1 MDKFDRIYELD
12 RILKSRR
19 YPVSLKTLVDAL
31 ECSEPTVKRIIR
43 HFRERLGA
51 PIDYDP
57 VHQGYCY
64 ARDEAPRYELPGL
77 WFNAEELHA
86 LLTTY
91 HLLGSVQEGLLD
103 EIIQPLRERLEQL
116 LRDERISGDE
126 IEKRVRILPLAA
138 RQTDLKSF
146 RRIAGALMQ
155 RRRLRMLYHGR
166 ARDEITERVV
176 SPQRLVYYRDNWYL
190 DAWCHLR
197 ENLRSF
203 AVDRIQPVEVLS
215 DTAQEREDD
224 ELERHYTAAY
234 GIFAGPA
241 DHVAHLMFSQI
252 AARWVADEHWHP
264 GQQGEVLWD
273 GRYELKIPYR
283 DPTKLIMDILKYGP
297 EVEVLGPADLR
308 QQVQARLEAALAR
321 YR

>member
-19 YPVSLKTLVDAL
+19 YPVSLKTLVAEL

-57 VHQGYCY
+57 EHQGYCY
-64 ARDEAPRYELPGL
+64 ARDETPRYELPGL

-91 HLLGSVQEGLLD
+91 HLLGGIQEGLLD
-103 EIIQPLRERLEQL
+103 EYIQPLRERLERL
-116 LRDERISGDE
+116 LRDERIGADE
-126 IEKRVRILPLAA
+126 IEKRVRILPLAT

-166 ARDEITERVV
+166 ARDAITERVV

-197 ENLRSF
+197 EGPRSF
-203 AVDRIQPVEVLS
+203 AVDRIQPVEVLEE
-215 DTAQEREDD
+215 AALERDED
-224 ELERHYTAAY
+224 ELDRHYAAAY

-241 DHVAHLMFSQI
+241 DKLAHLMFSQT

-264 GQQGEVLWD
+264 RQQGEVLWD
-273 GRYELKIPYR
+273 GRYELKIPYSE
-283 DPTKLIMDILKYGP
+283 PTELIMDILKYGP
-297 EVEVLGPADLR
+297 EVEVLGPEELR
-308 QQVQARLEAALAR
+308 HQVQAQLEAALAR
-321 YR
+321 YQ